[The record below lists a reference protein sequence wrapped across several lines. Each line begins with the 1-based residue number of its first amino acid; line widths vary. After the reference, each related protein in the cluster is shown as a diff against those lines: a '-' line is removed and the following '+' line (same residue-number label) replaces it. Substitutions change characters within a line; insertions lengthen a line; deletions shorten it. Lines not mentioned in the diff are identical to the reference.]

1 MKLNR
6 KVYETRT
13 EKQKDFAIGVG
24 VFIGLNALLG
34 FLLWIVG
41 SLLTEPFVNST
52 SEVVSALALLG
63 VFLFNALPFV
73 INLGVLIYFLVTRIW
88 IAFGMLG
95 AFGALLLLGLIA
107 GIILSIVCFTTMGS
121 GL

>member
-6 KVYETRT
+6 KVYETRA